1 MLEDEEV
8 QQEAEEMARRT
19 ILRAGRRIILYR
31 LAVGVAFILGAAVV
45 GFFVDRFWLGRY
57 FFSIFAPLMTL
68 LLYIR
73 ELQSAP
79 SIQQTLQEMLQQI
92 RKERKI

>member
-1 MLEDEEV
+1 
-8 QQEAEEMARRT
+8 
-19 ILRAGRRIILYR
+19 
-31 LAVGVAFILGAAVV
+31 
-45 GFFVDRFWLGRY
+45 
-57 FFSIFAPLMTL
+57 MTL